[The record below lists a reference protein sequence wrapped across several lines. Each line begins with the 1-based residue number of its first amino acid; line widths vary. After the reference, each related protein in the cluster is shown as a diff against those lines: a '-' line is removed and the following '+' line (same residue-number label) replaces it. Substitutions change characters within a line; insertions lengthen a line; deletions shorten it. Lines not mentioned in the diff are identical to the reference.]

1 MAIKNSG
8 VEQLIRD
15 EDWSE
20 LLQLYRKGIDIV
32 GDAAQLLE
40 DDSAIVR
47 KNAARALSEVAK
59 ANAKA
64 IGPVIPRLRHSVM
77 NDKDGEVVREAA
89 SAVGA
94 ESVGTGATPN
104 NYRGRGQIRGRGREH
119 LP

>member
-64 IGPVIPRLRHSVM
+64 IGPVILRLRHSVM

-94 ESVGTGATPN
+94 GATPT